1 MEVNEVRRGGRVISA
16 GTPAGKKTGTGLS
29 AGRPSRADKV
39 ALSMQAVAYLEEQN
53 RQRWEQTS
61 EKKESSAQE
70 GLLKKLD
77 KDLKKMD
84 KCQKI
89 YARVA
94 NGDKVPPE
102 DLYYLEKCDPEGFKL
117 ALAMR
122 RPSKHPKEWK
132 SELDDEDRKEL
143 MSGEISEV
151 KPESKGAPSV

>member
-89 YARVA
+89 YARVV

-102 DLYYLEKCDPEGFKL
+102 DLY
-117 ALAMR
+117 
-122 RPSKHPKEWK
+122 
-132 SELDDEDRKEL
+132 
-143 MSGEISEV
+143 
-151 KPESKGAPSV
+151 